1 MRISTKILLLML
13 LITLGLS
20 AAVSLI
26 VTLNVTHYETDRADA
41 QISAAIQSYRSRL
54 TERHE
59 QIIRIV
65 QALLEAPAQRSL
77 LQAADD
83 ADPPSLEQL
92 KLEVFGRNIQTELQS
107 RDGAPAFH
115 VLLNAAS
122 AANEPVLATAIGD
135 PQLDSFLASKKV
147 YWPSEPVLANRPV
160 TQYVATPLGLY
171 LAMAVPLHTQL
182 NEAAT
187 HAYFVGFK
195 VDDQFVRQQLLSDRV
210 QSVASGAPLDA
221 WFVVDGKV
229 SARASS
235 AAADMQV
242 AQTALLNQFSPASVP
257 NCETAPNQNPEVGFQ
272 FKMAGE
278 KFSGKVTNL
287 NAANATGSELVLA
300 SSLDQA
306 LAPLKKLQKYILYTM
321 LAACAV
327 GFVLC
332 RFFTRMI
339 SKPIE
344 DLVAGT
350 VKIAGGQF
358 DTPVNVRRDDELG
371 KLANSFNEMAAG
383 LKERDSL
390 REERVK
396 MERDLALARK
406 IQMDVLPKELPACPG
421 YDIAAFSLP
430 AEQTGGDIY
439 DLVALA
445 LDPTNPDDPQ
455 SLVLLLADATGHGI
469 GPALSVTQ
477 VRSMIRIGV
486 QLRAELDEVFG
497 QINRQLCHDL
507 GHQRFVT
514 AFLGLLDLTCHNIN
528 YHSAG
533 QAPLLHFHGKN
544 HHLEWLDSSM
554 LPLGIDE
561 DPHSEGEKRMQ
572 IEPGDM
578 IVLLTDGFYEFQDS
592 KGELFGR
599 DRIGE
604 VILQHHHQ
612 PARDVLNEIMA
623 ATRRFAGD
631 ALQLDD
637 MTAIVI
643 RRLPT
648 E

>member
-20 AAVSLI
+20 ASVSSI

-54 TERHE
+54 NERHD
-59 QIIRIV
+59 QITRIV

-92 KLEVFGRNIQTELQS
+92 KQEVFGRNIQTELQS
-107 RDGAPAFH
+107 RDGNPAFH

-122 AANEPVLATAIGD
+122 LSNEPLVATAIAD
-135 PQLDSFLASKKV
+135 PQLDAFLGSKKIH
-147 YWPSEPVLANRPV
+147 WPVEPILANRPV
-160 TQYVATPLGLY
+160 IQYLATPLGLY
-171 LAMAVPLHTQL
+171 LAMGVPLHTQL
-182 NEAAT
+182 NDAAT

-195 VDDQFVRQQLLSDRV
+195 VDDEFVRQQLLSDRI
-210 QSVASGAPLDA
+210 QSVASGAALDA

-229 SARASS
+229 AARASS
-235 AAADMQV
+235 AATDR
-242 AQTALLNQFSPASVP
+242 QTAQLDQFSPAAVP
-257 NCETAPNQNPEVGFQ
+257 NCETAPDQNPQVGFQ

-278 KFSGKVTNL
+278 RFSGKVTNL
-287 NAANATGSELVLA
+287 SAANATNSALVLA
-300 SSLDQA
+300 SSLDEA
-306 LAPLKKLQKYILYTM
+306 LIPLKKLQKYILYTV
-321 LAACAV
+321 LVACAV

-332 RFFTRMI
+332 RLFTRMI

-350 VKIAGGQF
+350 IKIAAGQF
-358 DTPVNVRRDDELG
+358 DAPVNVRRSDELG

-383 LKERDSL
+383 LKERDIL
-390 REERVK
+390 LEERVK
-396 MERDLALARK
+396 IERDLALARK

-421 YDIAAFSLP
+421 YDIAAYSLP

-445 LDPTNPDDPQ
+445 LDPSNPDDPQ

-514 AFLGLLDLTCHNIN
+514 AFLGLLDLSCHNIN
-528 YHSAG
+528 YRSAG

-561 DPHSEGEKRMQ
+561 DPHSEGRKEMQ

-578 IVLLTDGFYEFQDS
+578 IVLLTDGFYEFQNT

-612 PARDVLNEIMA
+612 PARDVLNEIIE
-623 ATRRFAGD
+623 ATRRFAGA

-643 RRLPT
+643 SRLPPK
-648 E
+648 